1 MPATLD
7 VLERGALDHTRFW
20 RTLSRAEL
28 EGEPTELLAL
38 VGESAAFAAWW
49 PSYRAAREAS
59 SVAADETQTRAAM
72 LRTNP
77 KYVLRNYL
85 IQEVIE
91 EPEVARQRARLDDL
105 LEVLAAPYDEHPR
118 LEALAAPPVGAQ
130 KAIQVSCSS

>member
-1 MPATLD
+1 M
-7 VLERGALDHTRFW
+7 
-20 RTLSRAEL
+20 
-28 EGEPTELLAL
+28 
-38 VGESAAFAAWW
+38 
-49 PSYRAAREAS
+49 AS
-59 SVAADETQTRAAM
+59 SVAADEAGTRGAM